1 MNTVSELQIVEEAT
15 YLIKKVIYSQKE
27 DAVSSPFRTDSQKQ
41 LREKG
46 AQQGRGGSQSSPVL
60 SPPAASPCF
69 TQACCGMNEENLIWP
84 VSVVPVW
91 QIQMQAAG
99 SAV

>member
-27 DAVSSPFRTDSQKQ
+27 DAVSSPFRTDNQKQ

-46 AQQGRGGSQSSPVL
+46 AQLPVVSAAAGL
-60 SPPAASPCF
+60 GEQPELPCAQCPPAPAQLPP
-69 TQACCGMNEENLIWP
+69 ALHKP
-84 VSVVPVW
+84 VVE
-91 QIQMQAAG
+91 
-99 SAV
+99 